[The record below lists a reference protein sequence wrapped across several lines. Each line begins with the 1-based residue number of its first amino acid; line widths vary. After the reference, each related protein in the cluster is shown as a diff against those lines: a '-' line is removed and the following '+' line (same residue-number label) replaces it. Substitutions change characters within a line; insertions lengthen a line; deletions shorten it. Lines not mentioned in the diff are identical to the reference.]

1 MRKIVCL
8 ILAAV
13 LMLSIVGCATVGEVA
28 GNVAQAAMKELE
40 GQLKSQLEENKVEVV
55 ELKTA
60 FGELNEEGGK
70 MQFFLAAL
78 VKTENTDA
86 LQKCADALDSV
97 FAEKGWEAQSGS
109 KVENAKLVKKEIVF
123 KHSDFSDSN
132 YYIIYGYAP
141 DITGRLLYKKN

>member
-1 MRKIVCL
+1 MRKVICL

-13 LMLSIVGCATVGEVA
+13 LLLGVAGCAAVGEVA

-40 GQLKSQLEENKVEVV
+40 NQLKNQLEKSKVEVV

-86 LQKCADALDSV
+86 LNTCANALDSV
-97 FAEKGWEAQSGS
+97 FAEKGWEAQSAS
-109 KVENAKLVKKEIVF
+109 KVENAKLVKKGITF
-123 KHSDFSDSN
+123 KHSDFADGN
-132 YYIIYGYAP
+132 YYIVYGYAP
-141 DITGRLLYKKN
+141 DITGGLLDKKG